1 MLGGPAGS
9 FYKNSPPHGTGQ
21 RLGEAGHLWVLIRAE
36 QIIKRKYSL
45 GLGPLREHPSLPTT
59 GRVLT
64 SSAWVLVVLYTLL

>member
-1 MLGGPAGS
+1 M
-9 FYKNSPPHGTGQ
+9 
-21 RLGEAGHLWVLIRAE
+21 LIRAE